1 MTKARRL
8 APPSPARV
16 AMISMHTSPLAQPG
30 TGDAGGM
37 NVYIDSV
44 ARRLA
49 ALGIDVDVFTRATSA
64 RQPVLER
71 VLPGYQ
77 VHNLAAGPFE
87 GLRKE
92 ELPGQLCAFSAELM
106 RHEAY
111 RPPGWFDVVHSH
123 YWLSGQV
130 GWVAAQRWD
139 VPLVHSMHTLARVK
153 NDFLAEGDRPEPAA
167 RILGEDQIVHAAARL
182 IANTEVEAAQ
192 HVRYYDADPD
202 VVDVVHPGVDLEQFR
217 PGGEAADRALLGIP
231 ADAIVLLFVG
241 RLQPLKAPDLA
252 IRALAQLRATQPE
265 VVAKVQLVIC
275 GGPSG
280 SGLEHPD
287 GLRQLAADL
296 NVVDLVRFEPP
307 ANRAQL
313 ARWYRAAD
321 LTLVPSYNESFGLVA
336 VESQAS
342 GTPVVAANVGGL
354 PTAVGSASG
363 VLVDGHDATV
373 WAEALLGL
381 IRQPRRR
388 TQLAAAARAHA
399 ESFSWAAAAAGL
411 LRSYRRATLG
421 HHSAEMEAAMA

>member
-1 MTKARRL
+1 MVNARRV
-8 APPSPARV
+8 AQRTPNRV

-49 ALGIDVDVFTRATSA
+49 VLGIEVDVFTRATSA
-64 RQPVLER
+64 RQPAMEQV
-71 VLPGYQ
+71 VPGYQ

-87 GLRKE
+87 GLNKE
-92 ELPGQLCAFSAELM
+92 ELPGHLCAFSAELM

-111 RPPGWFDVVHSH
+111 RPPRWFDVVHSH

-153 NDFLAEGDRPEPAA
+153 NDFLADGDRPEPAT
-167 RILGEDQIVHAAARL
+167 RILGEDQIVNAAARL

-192 HVRYYDADPD
+192 HVRYYDADPE

-217 PGGEAADRALLGIP
+217 PGDKSGAREMLDVP
-231 ADAIVLLFVG
+231 ADATVLLFVG

-252 IRALAQLRATQPE
+252 IRALAQLRATQPAVASNVLL
-265 VVAKVQLVIC
+265 VVC

-280 SGLEHPD
+280 TGLEHPD
-287 GLRQLAADL
+287 GLLRLAADL
-296 NVVDLVRFEPP
+296 GVLDLVRFEPP
-307 ANRAQL
+307 ADRDRL
-313 ARWYRAAD
+313 ASWYQAAD

-354 PTAVGSASG
+354 PTAVGADSG
-363 VLVDGHDATV
+363 VLIDGHDPAD
-373 WAEALLGL
+373 WARVLEEL
-381 IRQPRRR
+381 IAAPRRR
-388 TQLAAAARAHA
+388 ALLAGAARSHA
-399 ESFSWAAAAAGL
+399 ESFSWSAAAAGL
-411 LRSYRRATLG
+411 LRSYRRAAVA
-421 HHSAEMEAAMA
+421 HHRPEFTAAMA